1 MGLGGKLL
9 GGPGGHADDGS
20 GGLIRRARLYEFFAA
35 VGFGG
40 FRRRVFDGLV
50 ALAGARPGDEVLD
63 VGCGT
68 GYFSRRAAPAVLPDG
83 RVVGIDPSAPVI
95 EYARRVSPPNC
106 TFRVAGAEA
115 LPLYD
120 ASMDLV
126 ISSLAVHHIPPE
138 LRATALR
145 EAFRVLRPDGRLFIA
160 RLPATAQP
168 RREPPR
174 GNAQRARHATQSDPR
189 TRRPDHRRRI
199 RDHRTRRPPPAAA
212 LRARGAAGIA
222 LSPADT
228 VEGPARSR
236 RLHRRE
242 RADPGF
248 DRRVEVRT
256 GRDVVVIA
264 VERTVDQGE

>member
-40 FRRRVFDGLV
+40 FRRRVFDDLV

-68 GYFSRRAAPAVLPDG
+68 GYFSRRAAPAVLPSG

-160 RLPATAQP
+160 DFR
-168 RREPPR
+168 PPR
-174 GNAQRARHATQSDPR
+174 NRVANHLVGMLSGHAMQHNPIHELDGLITEAGFEITGRGD
-189 TRRPDHRRRI
+189 RRPLLHYV
-199 RDHRTRRPPPAAA
+199 HAARPA
-212 LRARGAAGIA
+212 
-222 LSPADT
+222 SP
-228 VEGPARSR
+228 
-236 RLHRRE
+236 
-242 RADPGF
+242 
-248 DRRVEVRT
+248 
-256 GRDVVVIA
+256 
-264 VERTVDQGE
+264 